1 MNAPV
6 MTLTKRELVRR
17 ISIDTGLR
25 QTQVFGVVQKCL
37 DQISDVLAK
46 GGKVELRNFGV
57 FEVRIR
63 KARVGRNPN
72 NPEKDV
78 PIPSRSMVKF
88 KAGKE
93 LRLGVLKLAPR
104 GVNSTEA
111 NLNQRAWKPV
121 PLSVSNG

>member
-46 GGKVELRNFGV
+46 GGKVEFRNFGV

-93 LRLGVLKLAPR
+93 LRLGVLKLTPR